1 MTLLPRP
8 LTTIGDAAIL
18 LTRTAMYEYQSS
30 APVLLA
36 FGRIFRSSTALGTY
50 ELGNA
55 RAQAYF
61 FRIVTIVEAYT
72 DAALEAMFRGVVPAT
87 SPAAI
92 RLLEAH
98 LLDATQRWE
107 ARKKS
112 FAEHHALPLGDVAV
126 GFPGWSK
133 LDGMI
138 EVRNSIAH
146 GLGSL
151 TRQQRQ
157 SPMRTAARCSQ
168 VGVRIDAAEVLV
180 DDVSLGTAARVAEDF
195 VRWLDPNL

>member
-1 MTLLPRP
+1 MTLLPKP
-8 LTTIGDAAIL
+8 LTTIGDAAVL
-18 LTRTAMYEYQSS
+18 LTRTAIYEYQSS
-30 APVLLA
+30 PPVLLA

-55 RAQAYF
+55 RAQAYL
-61 FRIVTIVEAYT
+61 FRIVAIAEAYT
-72 DAALEAMFRGVVPAT
+72 DAALEAKFRGVVPAS

-92 RLLEAH
+92 RLLETH

-112 FAEHHALPLGDVAV
+112 FAEHHALPLGDMTV

-157 SPMRTAARCSQ
+157 NPMRTAAKCSQ
-168 VGVRIDAAEVLV
+168 IGVRIDAGEVLV
-180 DDVSLGTAARVAEDF
+180 DNASLSTAAQVAEDF
-195 VRWLDPNL
+195 VRWLDPKL